1 MPFVSLDS
9 WSWVPVLQ
17 FFLPAVPSKA
27 AFVKVSRGGCWIP
40 FFSCICLVAF
50 FLVKAVISLQNLSRL
65 KSEAM

>member
-9 WSWVPVLQ
+9 WSWVPALQ

-27 AFVKVSRGGCWIP
+27 AFVKVSTGGCWIP

-50 FLVKAVISLQNLSRL
+50 FFGQGGDFVAKPIQIEV
-65 KSEAM
+65 